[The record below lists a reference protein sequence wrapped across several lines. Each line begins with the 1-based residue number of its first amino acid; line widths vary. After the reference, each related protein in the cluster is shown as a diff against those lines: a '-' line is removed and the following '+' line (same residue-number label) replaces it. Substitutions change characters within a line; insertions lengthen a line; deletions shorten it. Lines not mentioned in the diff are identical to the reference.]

1 MFCTLCVYT
10 TSWQHSCSLRLS
22 LSLSLSLCLSLS
34 LSSPSTG
41 KQQQPWKLHYGVKF
55 FIPDPAK
62 LKDDQ
67 SRYWWILG
75 RANKLY
81 MVSNLRNFFPQIK
94 FKLHL
99 IPRTHSIPVR
109 RYSNVWMNHLHVQK
123 VKKAFVCPLLPGI
136 QKLDKHVKYS
146 FSSNKINNRYGIN
159 SSLNTWL
166 HLPIIFR

>member
-22 LSLSLSLCLSLS
+22 LSLSLSLCLSPLPPQAN
-34 LSSPSTG
+34 SSSHGNSTMVWNSSFPTQPSSKTINPGTG
-41 KQQQPWKLHYGVKF
+41 EFLEGPMNFTWFQICG
-55 FIPDPAK
+55 I
-62 LKDDQ
+62 
-67 SRYWWILG
+67 
-75 RANKLY
+75 
-81 MVSNLRNFFPQIK
+81 FFPQIK

-136 QKLDKHVKYS
+136 QKLDEHVKYS
-146 FSSNKINNRYGIN
+146 FSSNKINLGTVLIHRLIPDSTYQ
-159 SSLNTWL
+159 
-166 HLPIIFR
+166 